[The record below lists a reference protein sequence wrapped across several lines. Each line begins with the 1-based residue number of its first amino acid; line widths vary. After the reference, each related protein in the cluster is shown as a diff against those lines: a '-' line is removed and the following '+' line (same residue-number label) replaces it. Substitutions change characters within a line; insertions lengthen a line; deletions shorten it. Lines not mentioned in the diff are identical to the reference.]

1 MTTRLTLLI
10 ATLMTL
16 TACETMQGLGRDVE
30 TTGEVIQSESIE
42 TQQGL

>member
-1 MTTRLTLLI
+1 MTRLTL
-10 ATLMTL
+10 TLAALMFL

-30 TTGEVIQSESIE
+30 TTGEVIQSESVD